1 MSPAVPGA
9 GPPGKSWDPVIF
21 EGGKVGACVCVC
33 EGGKVGCV
41 YEGGRVGCVCL
52 CDLWSQSRACGG
64 ETLAQ
69 DYLGPVPSWP
79 LLRHVELSFITS
91 PQSNEI

>member
-21 EGGKVGACVCVC
+21 EGG
-33 EGGKVGCV
+33 
-41 YEGGRVGCVCL
+41 RVGCVCL
-52 CDLWSQSRACGG
+52 CDLWSQSRACVG

>member
-33 EGGKVGCV
+33 VKEAKYG
-41 YEGGRVGCVCL
+41 VCMKE
-52 CDLWSQSRACGG
+52 A
-64 ETLAQ
+64 E
-69 DYLGPVPSWP
+69 
-79 LLRHVELSFITS
+79 
-91 PQSNEI
+91 